1 MIKILLCFFLVSN
14 IFSNLNASDFSTIQK
29 SKKIRIAVDTTYPPM
44 EFDSEDGKV
53 VGIDIDW
60 AKEIAKELRVEA
72 EFIVMPWDGVLAGLK
87 SDRYDIIMSS
97 MNITPERAKE
107 VNFVEYM
114 SMGQVFV
121 VKDKKL
127 AIKNEK
133 DLNGK
138 VVAVQ
143 ADTTSSTA
151 VLNFKNAGIK
161 IKDVLEFKGATEAFA
176 ALKSNH
182 AEVIVI
188 DEAVGKYY
196 SKLDPKN
203 FSISGNAILPLPIGI
218 AVKKSD
224 PALFKAL
231 QSAVATIKKNGS
243 FDRIYKKW
251 TN

>member
-1 MIKILLCFFLVSN
+1 MIKILLCLCLSTSLF
-14 IFSNLNASDFSTIQK
+14 ASDYSTIQK
-29 SKKIRIAVDTTYPPM
+29 NTKIRIAIDTTYPPM
-44 EFDSEDGKV
+44 EFEAIDGKP
-53 VGIDIDW
+53 VGLDVDW
-60 AKEIAKELRVEA
+60 ARALATELHISA

-97 MNITPERAKE
+97 MNITPERSKE

-121 VKDKKL
+121 VKNKNL
-127 AIKNEK
+127 VIKNEN
-133 DLNGK
+133 DLAGK
-138 VVAVQ
+138 IIAVQ

-151 VLNFKNAGIK
+151 VLNFKKSGIQ

-188 DEAVGKYY
+188 DEAVGKYFA
-196 SKLDPKN
+196 KLDSKT
-203 FSISGNAILPLPIGI
+203 FTITGNAILPLPIGI

-224 PALFKAL
+224 PALLKAL
-231 QSAVATIKKNGS
+231 QNALSTIKKNGS
-243 FDRIYKKW
+243 FDTIYKKW
-251 TN
+251 MN